1 MPMAEPGGEKAN
13 FTDSLRTYVKEDQ
26 KAQGKAPPF
35 KSKPRQASQHGPRL
49 TRACFNEPHHRL
61 GGGWFPGTLES
72 FWLPSS
78 VGDPI

>member
-1 MPMAEPGGEKAN
+1 MPMAEPGGEKAD

-49 TRACFNEPHHRL
+49 TRAFLDESHHRL
-61 GGGWFPGTLES
+61 GGGRFPGTLGS
-72 FWLPSS
+72 IWLPPSF
-78 VGDPI
+78 GYPF